1 MESWSDR
8 QNLVVPEEISGRADK
23 VLSTLISGMS
33 RSRVQQ
39 SFEAG
44 KVWRNDRI
52 LTKRDKV
59 FPGETLHY
67 HLLESVESLLEPV
80 DIPLE
85 CLFEDDHVIFINKA
99 PGMIVHPGSGTGP
112 DTLVHALLHHCGEAF
127 AQVGS
132 VERPGI
138 VHRLDKGTSG
148 VIVVAKT
155 QEAYLG
161 LVQQFSQRTL
171 KKSYMAIVTGNF
183 KLHSGTYSYPIGRH
197 PVHRYKMA
205 IDPRGKPAETD
216 WEVVE
221 RITRD
226 FTLVRCVIHTGR
238 THQIRVHFGDSGF
251 PLAGDETYGYK
262 TVKFPDLHPP
272 RVMLHAQSLG
282 IIHPVTGESLELEA
296 SIPDDFLG
304 FIGELTQ

>member
-216 WEVVE
+216 CEVVE

-262 TVKFPDLHPP
+262 TAKFPDLHPP